1 MRSDLSMEEMMTQIP
16 TEIGWLGSVFMM
28 FIFLLLFLKFVGGL
42 FLTHRFSHWVVDTRF
57 LKSSTAKGIVLER
70 IHHPAQMGSMTLYE
84 QNPFRLEKRHYFEER
99 WQLRLR
105 ALGVE
110 QKVDV
115 SQQVF
120 DGVAVGEVVQ
130 VRYALSRVK
139 KTLLIKKVLLDTKRG
154 MH

>member
-16 TEIGWLGSVFMM
+16 TEIGWLGSV
-28 FIFLLLFLKFVGGL
+28 IIILFLFLFVVKLFGGL
-42 FLTHRFSHWVVDTRF
+42 FLTHRLSYWIADKWF
-57 LKSSTAKGIVLER
+57 LQPSSANAIVLER
-70 IHHPAQMGSMTLYE
+70 IRHPAQMGSMTLYE

-115 SQQVF
+115 SQQVV